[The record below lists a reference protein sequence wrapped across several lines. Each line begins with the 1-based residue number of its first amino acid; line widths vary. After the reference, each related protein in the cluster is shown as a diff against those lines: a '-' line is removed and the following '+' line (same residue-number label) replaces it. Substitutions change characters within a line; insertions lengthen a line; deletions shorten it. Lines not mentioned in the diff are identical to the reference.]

1 MTITELLTIMQN
13 RLLTLNEAR
22 KAAVAAGDLERV
34 VQIDGDLVTTYTT
47 VEKLQK
53 AVELGLTN

>member
-1 MTITELLTIMQN
+1 MTITELIVIMQN

-22 KAAVAAGDLERV
+22 KSAVLAGDLERV
-34 VQIDGDLVTTYTT
+34 VQIDGDLATTCTT

-53 AVELGLTN
+53 AVELGITS